1 MIFVGARNFNYR
13 VCTYSSPMSKKMTT
27 PENDALFGYRIWQ
40 LRKKY
45 GWERS
50 LLAHH
55 LGVPR
60 VYLVDWSAL
69 NFRCTLK
76 QLSGWRN

>member
-1 MIFVGARNFNYR
+1 
-13 VCTYSSPMSKKMTT
+13 MSKKMTT

-55 LGVPR
+55 LGVPEDHLMR
-60 VYLVDWSAL
+60 LEYGELPLYFETAIRMAQL
-69 NFRCTLK
+69 MRCKVSDFEPVKLTDMD
-76 QLSGWRN
+76 